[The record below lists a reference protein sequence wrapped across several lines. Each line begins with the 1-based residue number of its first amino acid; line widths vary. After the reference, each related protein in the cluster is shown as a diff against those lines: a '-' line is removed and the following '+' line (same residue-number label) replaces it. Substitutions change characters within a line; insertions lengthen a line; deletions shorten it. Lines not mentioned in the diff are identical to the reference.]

1 MNKMLPSM
9 AAMIAVML
17 LAPQPA
23 EASGKNGWGLYC
35 DAEPLTN
42 FWEDVVGFN
51 SLSGRGGLCATPYG
65 TFGSLQVRGLTPG
78 NAYTVWWVY
87 FDKPQDCAGF
97 PLTPDVAEVPAPE
110 PIGYAGNCGLADF
123 FTPDPSGEFLNP
135 LAVYGRMDSVVA
147 YNKRRT
153 YFRGDIRDFEPAP
166 GSQIWMFIFGH
177 GPANKDDKRQLARQ
191 LLTPED
197 PLSGVPHLGIEGRPF
212 GYPAGVVVIDIP
224 E

>member
-1 MNKMLPSM
+1 MRKTLPS
-9 AAMIAVML
+9 VVLLLTSLL
-17 LAPQPA
+17 LAAQTA
-23 EASGKNGWGLYC
+23 NASGKNSWGFFC

-42 FWEDVVGFN
+42 FWEDAVGFDT
-51 SLSGRGGLCATPYG
+51 LSGRGHMCATRYG
-65 TFGSLQVRGLTPG
+65 TIGSLAVRGLTPG

-87 FDKPQDCAGF
+87 FDKPQQCSGF

-110 PIGYAGNCGLADF
+110 PVGYADNCGLADF
-123 FTPDPSGEFLNP
+123 FTPDSSGEFLNP

-147 YNKRRT
+147 VNKRRT
-153 YFRGDIRDFEPAP
+153 FFRGNIRDFEPAP
-166 GSQIWMFIFGH
+166 GSQMWMFIFGH
-177 GPANKDDKRQLARQ
+177 GPADQHDKRQLARQ